1 MPAVAGGLGAAL
13 LLGLLFFRR
22 KKQRGG
28 EAKDS
33 SLSMPILDG
42 GYTHHAPTV
51 PDGTD
56 GGGYVPPMDATL
68 GGRMVPEDS
77 GNGGATAEY
86 SLAQIEQ
93 ATDNFSPRCK
103 LAEGAF
109 GAVYRGKMRP
119 SGIVVA
125 IKVLKPEAA
134 AVAAGVAEKH
144 QQFVGAGGFHK
155 ELEVLSEYRHR
166 NIVELLGSCL
176 SDDPAVKQCLVFEFM
191 EGGSLLNRI
200 AAGMSLTAQQRFDV
214 ASDTARGL
222 EHLHT
227 KADPPIIHQDVKSD
241 NILLAVID
249 GELVA
254 KVADFGTARKA
265 PTLLEQG
272 FTHHTTG
279 IVIGTTPYQPPEYK
293 GQGHVS
299 EKTDTYAFGV
309 VLCELL
315 TGLPPADYDAGVT
328 LSSHMLAPLK
338 DAERALPPLLDGSA
352 GAWPLPRA
360 IALGRVAGRC
370 IEMLVSQRCAVADV
384 LPELDAIAGRQAV
397 ARAGRGQEYDPKTG
411 KLVQKQAAVLSCF

>member
-1 MPAVAGGLGAAL
+1 
-13 LLGLLFFRR
+13 
-22 KKQRGG
+22 
-28 EAKDS
+28 
-33 SLSMPILDG
+33 MPILDG
-42 GYTHHAPTV
+42 GDAGYTSMDPA
-51 PDGTD
+51 GGSG
-56 GGGYVPPMDATL
+56 GGGYLPPTSQPTST
-68 GGRMVPEDS
+68 V
-77 GNGGATAEY
+77 AEF

-93 ATDNFSPRCK
+93 ATNNFSESRK
-103 LAEGAF
+103 LDEGAF

-155 ELEVLSEYRHR
+155 ELEVLSAYRHR

-176 SDDPAVKQCLVFEFM
+176 SDDETVKQCLVFEFM
-191 EGGSLLNRI
+191 EGGSLLKRI

-222 EHLHT
+222 EYLHT

-315 TGLPPADYDAGVT
+315 TGKPPSDPDSGEMLAMAMHHELRSEGIDHG
-328 LSSHMLAPLK
+328 LAPL
-338 DAERALPPLLDGSA
+338 LA
-352 GAWPLPRA
+352 GGVSAWPLPRA
-360 IALGRVAGRC
+360 LVLGRIARRCIDNQVSKRCTISDVLVEIDVLAGR
-370 IEMLVSQRCAVADV
+370 MAVV
-384 LPELDAIAGRQAV
+384 
-397 ARAGRGQEYDPKTG
+397 RAGRGEEYDPMTG
-411 KLVQKQAAVLSCF
+411 QLVQKVGVALR

>member
-1 MPAVAGGLGAAL
+1 MDDPAGGSG
-13 LLGLLFFRR
+13 
-22 KKQRGG
+22 
-28 EAKDS
+28 
-33 SLSMPILDG
+33 
-42 GYTHHAPTV
+42 
-51 PDGTD
+51 
-56 GGGYVPPMDATL
+56 GGGYLPPTSQPTST
-68 GGRMVPEDS
+68 V
-77 GNGGATAEY
+77 AEF

-93 ATDNFSPRCK
+93 ATNNFSPRCK

-134 AVAAGVAEKH
+134 TVVVAEKH
-144 QQFVGAGGFHK
+144 QQFVGAGSFHT
-155 ELEVLSEYRHR
+155 ELEVLTEYRHR

-176 SDDPAVKQCLVFEFM
+176 SDDETAKQCLVFEFM

-200 AAGMSLTAQQRFDV
+200 AAGMSLTAQQRFNV

-222 EHLHT
+222 EYLHT

-272 FTHHTTG
+272 KTHHTTG
-279 IVIGTTPYQPPEYK
+279 IVIGTKPYQPPEYK

-315 TGLPPADYDAGVT
+315 MGKPPSDPDSGE
-328 LSSHMLAPLK
+328 MLAMAMYEEFRH
-338 DAERALPPLLDGSA
+338 DSIERELPPLLA
-352 GAWPLPRA
+352 GGAAAWPLPRA
-360 IALGRVAGRC
+360 LALGSIARRCIDNAVSKRCTISDVLVEIDVLAGR
-370 IEMLVSQRCAVADV
+370 EAVV
-384 LPELDAIAGRQAV
+384 
-397 ARAGRGQEYDPKTG
+397 RAGRGEEYDPMTG
-411 KLVQKQAAVLSCF
+411 KLSQSRPSTRGV